1 MRAFI
6 AKLGAALR
14 PLVSYG
20 VAGLIVLVAGAWLAT
35 GTLVIGGRGPGNGE
49 RPLVSLIDKDAKMAE
64 VHHDDER
71 PDPHLTIAERVAETS
86 GASAPSVS
94 VRTVTYTMRAM
105 EIEVPLRG
113 RTQAKASVSV
123 VPQTQGNVQSV
134 LVEKGQTVAEGD
146 ILCKLDPG
154 DREAAVAQAQA
165 ALDQAQSAYDANASL
180 RAKELAAANSGLQL
194 EAALKGAQAA
204 LDNAKTELGRTDV
217 KATVA
222 GVVQDPLASVGSM
235 AGPQAPCAT
244 IVQLD
249 PMLFKSQVPEARI
262 AYAKL
267 GLPATVETVTGQKVE
282 GKVSYIASTA
292 DEATRSFAVEIEIP
306 NKDGK
311 VLDGITASAIVKVGT
326 APAHLLPQSVLTLD
340 DDGVLGIRAV
350 EDSKVAFFP
359 ITIIKDDREG
369 VWVTG
374 LPPKVDVI
382 TLGQEFVQAGQTVN
396 ATNVSA
402 ADAAAEDA
410 KALETKP
417 TEATTTE
424 GVQS

>member
-6 AKLGAALR
+6 AKLGAAVR
-14 PLVSYG
+14 PFMSYG
-20 VAGLIVLVAGAWLAT
+20 VAGVLVLIVGAWLAT

-64 VHHDDER
+64 VHHDAEA

-94 VRTVTYTMRAM
+94 VRTVTYTMQAM
-105 EIEVPLRG
+105 QIEVPLRG
-113 RTQAKASVSV
+113 RTKAKASVSV

-146 ILCKLDPG
+146 VLCKLDPG

-165 ALDQAQSAYDANASL
+165 GLDQAQSAFDANAAL
-180 RAKELAAANSGLQL
+180 RAKELASANSGLQL
-194 EAALKGAQAA
+194 EAALKGAQAG
-204 LDNAKTELGRTDV
+204 LDNAVTELARTDV

-222 GVVQDPLASVGSM
+222 GVIQDPLASVGSM

-249 PMLFKSQVPEARI
+249 PMLFVGQVPEARI
-262 AYAKL
+262 AYAKV
-267 GLPATVETVTGQKVE
+267 GLPATVKAVTGQSVE

-311 VLDGITASAIVKVGT
+311 VLDGITAEAVVNVGT

-340 DDGVLGIRAV
+340 DNGVLGIRAV
-350 EDSKVAFFP
+350 ENSKVAFFA
-359 ITIIKDDREG
+359 ITILKDSRDG

-410 KALETKP
+410 KANEAKP

-424 GVQS
+424 SVHS